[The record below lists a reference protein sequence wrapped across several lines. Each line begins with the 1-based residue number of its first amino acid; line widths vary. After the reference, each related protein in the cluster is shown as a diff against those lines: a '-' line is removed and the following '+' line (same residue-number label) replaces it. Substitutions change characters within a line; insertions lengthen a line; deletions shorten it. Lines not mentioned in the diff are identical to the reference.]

1 MKFIHLADV
10 HASKERYPLVSKALG
25 SVTERCKKN
34 DISAVI
40 IAGDFWDNTVTVSD
54 SSHFNDYVSIIKEL
68 ASYTVVVFVYG
79 TPLHE
84 NNGSLKPFEL
94 IDNVTVISSYF
105 PETTYI
111 ITSDGSFILLS
122 LPEPRLSLV
131 SGENLEK
138 KYEKIQAEFDNFA
151 SIVEQQDF
159 EELPVICA
167 VHNEIAGCKYQNGTV
182 IPSGKATISINL
194 LKRLH
199 ADYYACGHIH
209 EPQKL
214 GHGLNGGYCG
224 SLVPI
229 NFGETHSARF
239 TEIEINKE

>member
-10 HASKERYPLVSKALG
+10 HASKERYPWVSKALE
-25 SVTERCKKN
+25 SVIERCMKE

-54 SSHFNDYVSIIKEL
+54 SSHFNDYIEIIKRM
-68 ASYTVVVFVYG
+68 ASYTTVVFIYG
-79 TPLHE
+79 TPSHE
-84 NNGSLKPFEL
+84 NNGSLKPFSL
-94 IDNVTVISSYF
+94 IENVVVIDSYIPSEHTVF
-105 PETTYI
+105 TK
-111 ITSDGSFILLS
+111 DGSFVLLS
-122 LPEPRLSLV
+122 LPEPRLSLIN
-131 SGENLEK
+131 GDNLE
-138 KYEKIQAEFDNFA
+138 EKFKNIQTSFKDFA
-151 SIVEQQDF
+151 DEIEQKDYSNT
-159 EELPVICA
+159 PVICA
-167 VHNEIAGCKYQNGTV
+167 VHNEIAGCKYQNGAV
-182 IPSGKATISINL
+182 IPSGRATIDINL
-194 LKRLH
+194 LKRLK

-214 GHGLNGGYCG
+214 GHRLNGGYCG